1 MFLNFLLHLLFP
13 TGIRWFRPW
22 CRFLYLLTI
31 WTSSVQWLP
40 QVRRSP
46 HVSCWCGLLGTLLRR
61 TCNFFP
67 FLDSFSS
74 IETEDGDYM
83 FCFDNTFSAISEKL
97 IFFELILDNMDVDE
111 NPDDWKEYI
120 HGTDIVDMKLE
131 DIMVRHCEAKST
143 FSQYLLCSH
152 WVF

>member
-1 MFLNFLLHLLFP
+1 
-13 TGIRWFRPW
+13 
-22 CRFLYLLTI
+22 
-31 WTSSVQWLP
+31 
-40 QVRRSP
+40 
-46 HVSCWCGLLGTLLRR
+46 
-61 TCNFFP
+61 
-67 FLDSFSS
+67 
-74 IETEDGDYM
+74 M

-97 IFFELILDNMDVDE
+97 IFFELILDNMDADE

-131 DIMVRHCEAKST
+131 DIMVRTRLLCETKST